1 MAAINQTASEE
12 ENCPNAIKYGKDMK
26 EIMEVTFHAASR
38 LHSLA
43 LLKQLNFE
51 EKKAPHT
58 LIDYQCIPLSLSHAE
73 QIRNRFKAVTEAAIT
88 VCLTLADNAETLQT
102 ELRQREKHLFSQKI
116 LADNPKNLEKIFTE
130 WLREVNYFLDS
141 RLKNALGDTPAIVW
155 MEKAAAY
162 ASLLQ
167 AQNPVATVLGID
179 TTDITQRAFWGEI
192 KTYACQR
199 QTPLSFL
206 TDTALRGFLYPSVT
220 HPECPQW
227 YASMPDFEKK
237 LFNYT
242 FREFNCCQGKDPGVI
257 HQTLENLKNRFKHIP
272 DGIHYLSSFRHL
284 AKEELF
290 YAQEIMQ
297 ENPDTFLKKDRLTHW
312 KWQFFKSGYS
322 ALLNNNLIDP
332 DKETNFLKINLA
344 QMIQHYI
351 HEHPDMNFVQ
361 LGNQPVFLQGVF
373 RNNQIIN
380 LPKYIKI
387 FINGHERSYSPT
399 WFTGDTPNG
408 MQSLLTFARFLI
420 YENHPAAASLQ
431 VLVQQWELTQRKAPK
446 SLRNQLT
453 LHQRALASMIAKRT
467 GCIACSVYDSE
478 YARKTQWAYE
488 SAMEIYWQRY
498 KVLPDCQ
505 GFLVQ
510 DNWISN
516 QDENNFLA
524 LYRKILHQDE
534 EMNKEA
540 TLFTLQDPSQ
550 VKNTWVSTLKNHD
563 PKPLYKAR
571 LRGVWNGIF
580 LSMPVTVIL
589 FLLAA
594 AFILTSSPL
603 GWGIFAAV
611 MGVFCLVGAGVLG
624 GYAADADYKKREMEK
639 WDNPLV
645 DDQSYMYSINQ
656 FNKEAS
662 DYESD
667 SFSHSEESGNSHASL
682 QVDSEAQE
690 SVSFVVKSAINP
702 DKKKG
707 LVRSFFLPENPSPPV
722 QGAAVSNVVNPRQ

>member
-1 MAAINQTASEE
+1 
-12 ENCPNAIKYGKDMK
+12 MK
-26 EIMEVTFHAASR
+26 ETMEVIFHAVTR
-38 LHSLA
+38 LQSLA
-43 LLKQLNFE
+43 LLNQLNSE
-51 EKKAPHT
+51 EKKAPQT
-58 LIDYQCIPLSLSHAE
+58 LIDYQFIPLSSNHRE
-73 QIRNRFKAVTEAAIT
+73 QIKNRFKAVTEAAIT
-88 VCLTLADNAETLQT
+88 VCLTLADNGETLQI
-102 ELRQREKHLFSQKI
+102 ELGQREKHLFSQI
-116 LADNPKNLEKIFTE
+116 LLGDNTKNLEKIFTE

-141 RLKNALGDTPAIVW
+141 RLKNALGDTPAMVW
-155 MEKAAAY
+155 IEKAVPY
-162 ASLLQ
+162 TKLLQ
-167 AQNPVATVLGID
+167 AQNCLATVLGID
-179 TTDITQRAFWGEI
+179 TTNVTQRGFCGEI

-227 YASMPDFEKK
+227 YVSMPDFEKK

-242 FREFNCCQGKDPGVI
+242 FREFNCCQEKDPAVI
-257 HQTLENLKNRFKHIP
+257 NQTLENLKNRFKYIP
-272 DGIHYLSSFRHL
+272 AGIHYLSSFRHL

-290 YAQEIMQ
+290 YTQEIMQ
-297 ENPDTFLKKDRLTHW
+297 ENLDTFLKKDRLTYW

-322 ALLNNNLIDP
+322 AVLNNNLIDT
-332 DKETNFLKINLA
+332 DNEMDFLKINLA

-351 HEHPDMNFVQ
+351 HEHPDMNFVE
-361 LGNQPVFLQGVF
+361 LGNQPVFLQGVS
-373 RNNQIIN
+373 RNNQIIT

-387 FINGHERSYSPT
+387 FINGHERGYAPT
-399 WFTGDTPNG
+399 WFSGDTSDG
-408 MQSLLTFARFLI
+408 MQSLLKFARFLI

-431 VLVQQWELTQRKAPK
+431 VLIQQWELTQRQAPK
-446 SLRNQLT
+446 SLRNQLP

-498 KVLPDCQ
+498 KALPDCQ

-510 DNWISN
+510 ENWISN

-524 LYRKILHQDE
+524 LYRKILHKDE
-534 EMNKEA
+534 EMNREA
-540 TLFTLQDPSQ
+540 TLFTLQDPSP
-550 VKNTWVSTLKNHD
+550 VKNTWVNTLQNHD

-571 LRGVWNGIF
+571 LRGVWNNIF
-580 LSMPVTVIL
+580 LCMPVTIIL

-594 AFILTSSPL
+594 ACILASLPL
-603 GWGIFAAV
+603 GWGIAV
-611 MGVFCLVGAGVLG
+611 AIIGVFCLVAAGVQG
-624 GYAADADYKKREMEK
+624 GYAADAHYKKREMEK

-645 DDQSYMYSINQ
+645 DDQSYIYSINQ
-656 FNKEAS
+656 FNNEAS

-667 SFSHSEESGNSHASL
+667 SFSHSEESRNTQASL
-682 QVDSEAQE
+682 QVDSEAEE
-690 SVSFVVKSAINP
+690 SVSFVVKRPINP

-707 LVRSFFLPENPSPPV
+707 LVRSFFLPEPSPTV
-722 QGAAVSNVVNPRQ
+722 QGAAVSNAVNLKQ